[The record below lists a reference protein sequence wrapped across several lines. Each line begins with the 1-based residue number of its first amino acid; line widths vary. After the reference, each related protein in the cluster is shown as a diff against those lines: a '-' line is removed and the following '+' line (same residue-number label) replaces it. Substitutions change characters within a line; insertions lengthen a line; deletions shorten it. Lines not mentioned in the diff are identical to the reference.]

1 MNAMKIHNPATTAP
15 PNGPYSLGVEIPAGQ
30 RLLFVAG
37 QIPVAKD
44 GTTPQ
49 GIAAQAELVWRNIIA
64 VLESAGMGVGDLV
77 KVNQYLTRAENIPG
91 YGAVRTK
98 ILGAARP
105 ASTLV
110 VVQSLVKPEWL
121 VEVEVYAAK

>member
-1 MNAMKIHNPATTAP
+1 MKVHNPAASPP

-30 RLLFVAG
+30 RLLFIAG

-44 GTTPQ
+44 GSTPQ
-49 GIAAQAELVWRNIIA
+49 GIEAQTEQVWRNVRN
-64 VLESAGMGVGDLV
+64 VLESADMGVENLV
-77 KVNQYLTRAENIPG
+77 KINTYLTQRENIAG
-91 YGAVRTK
+91 YSAVRAK

-105 ASTLV
+105 VSTTV

-121 VEVEVYAAK
+121 VEIEAFAAK